1 MTAKDANGNLK
12 DRVVSVKSE
21 TQLDLKT
28 G

>member
-1 MTAKDANGNLK
+1 MTAKDAKGNLK